1 MHAHCATR
9 TNRKWQTRGCNRG
22 ILKMHLGRAGW
33 QGGKADFCCC
43 QVCIHSAVVTAPVM
57 HAAKYFTAR
66 SHRVFNMKV
75 ISNAIPHVRRL
86 PPQPTHALS
95 TPSLAWTHN
104 PEGTYTG
111 KLAMAR
117 GPKYDDRSHSHCT
130 CNNQD
135 TLSERVWMY
144 VDSG

>member
-1 MHAHCATR
+1 
-9 TNRKWQTRGCNRG
+9 
-22 ILKMHLGRAGW
+22 
-33 QGGKADFCCC
+33 
-43 QVCIHSAVVTAPVM
+43 M
-57 HAAKYFTAR
+57 HAAKYFIAR

-75 ISNAIPHVRRL
+75 ISNVIPHVRRL

-95 TPSLAWTHN
+95 THALPTHALSTLAWTHN
-104 PEGTYTG
+104 PKGTYTE

-144 VDSG
+144 VDSGQHELQGMERIV